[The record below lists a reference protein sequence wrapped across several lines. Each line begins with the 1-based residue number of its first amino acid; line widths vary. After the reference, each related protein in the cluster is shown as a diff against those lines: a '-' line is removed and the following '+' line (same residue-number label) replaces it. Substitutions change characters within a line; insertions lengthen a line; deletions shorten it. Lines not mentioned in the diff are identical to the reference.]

1 MINELDAEQ
10 YGDDF
15 SESGNFASVSNDHD
29 DDEQHA
35 QKVNGQLENLEMLL
49 DDLRSELSSEK
60 LEHSKTINLLREAS
74 LTNEEP
80 SSSPPTDRE
89 SGE

>member
-1 MINELDAEQ
+1 MDELDVEQ

-15 SESGNFASVSNDHD
+15 SESENFVSVSNDHH

-35 QKVNGQLENLEMLL
+35 QRVNGQLENLEMLL
-49 DDLRSELSSEK
+49 DDLRCELNSEK

-74 LTNEEP
+74 LSNEELSP
-80 SSSPPTDRE
+80 SPPTDQD
-89 SGE
+89 SGK